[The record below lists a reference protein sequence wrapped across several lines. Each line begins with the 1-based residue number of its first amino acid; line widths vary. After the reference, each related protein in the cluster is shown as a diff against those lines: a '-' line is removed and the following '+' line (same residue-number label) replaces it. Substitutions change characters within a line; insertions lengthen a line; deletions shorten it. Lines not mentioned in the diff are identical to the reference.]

1 MPKKLTHA
9 EWRELR
15 AELIPRV
22 ADWICRYDDVLTVRG
37 RKFADRA
44 MVKAN
49 LAGEVG
55 TRTLFEP
62 VLLVSLADPAAEMS
76 ELLEVC
82 DRIPF
87 TGD

>member
-1 MPKKLTHA
+1 MQ
-9 EWRELR
+9 
-15 AELIPRV
+15 
-22 ADWICRYDDVLTVRG
+22 
-37 RKFADRA
+37 
-44 MVKAN
+44 KAN

-62 VLLVSLADPAAEMS
+62 VLLVTLADPSAKLA

-87 TGD
+87 TGDYFQWDYVRAIYAAR